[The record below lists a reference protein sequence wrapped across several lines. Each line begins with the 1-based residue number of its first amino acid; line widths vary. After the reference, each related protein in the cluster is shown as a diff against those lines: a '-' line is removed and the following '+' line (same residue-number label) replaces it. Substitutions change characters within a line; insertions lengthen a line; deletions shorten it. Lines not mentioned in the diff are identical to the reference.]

1 MGELAAALVNVEDEV
16 EAAAEVAAAA
26 AAASYADT
34 TSS

>member
-1 MGELAAALVNVEDEV
+1 MGELAAALVNVEAEV
-16 EAAAEVAAAA
+16 EAAAEDA